1 MTDMIGFIGAGQLG
15 EPMVARLVGAGHDV
29 VVFARKDN
37 VKQRLLRQGVALA
50 ASVADLARRS
60 DILIS
65 CLYSDEQVLDVGCGP
80 AGLIANARDGAI
92 FVSHTTGT
100 VATLQ
105 ELSAGAAT
113 PIIVDAPVSGTADDI
128 AAGLLTVL
136 LGGPVAA
143 VEKTTA
149 VLSAYADTIIPTG
162 ALGSALDIKLINNV
176 LFAANAQLVA
186 AATALAGQLGIEPQA
201 LLSALS
207 VCSGASSAAER
218 VRQVGGVD
226 RFESIASPFL
236 RKDIAAC
243 MTAATERGAD
253 LGLLGSVLVAGAL
266 DLTA

>member
-1 MTDMIGFIGAGQLG
+1 MTDTIGFIGAGQLG
-15 EPMVARLVGAGHDV
+15 EPMVTRLLGAGHDV
-29 VVFARKDN
+29 VVFARKDD
-37 VKQRLLRQGVALA
+37 VRERLVRQGAALA

-60 DILIS
+60 DVLIS
-65 CLYSDEQVLDVGCGP
+65 CLYSDEQIREVGCGRE
-80 AGLIANARDGAI
+80 GFIANARDGAI

-105 ELSAGAAT
+105 GLSDEAAA

-128 AAGLLTVL
+128 AAGSLTVL

-143 VEKTTA
+143 VEKAAA

-186 AATALAGQLGIEPQA
+186 AATALAGQLGIEPRA

-207 VCSGASSAAER
+207 VCSGASSASER

-226 RFESIASPFL
+226 RFESIAAPFL

-243 MTAATERGAD
+243 VTAATERGAD
-253 LGLLGSVLVAGAL
+253 LGLLGSVLVAGSL
-266 DLTA
+266 DLTS